1 MTVFQLFSIL
11 ANEFK
16 ADTIV
21 TIEFLVKKILE
32 APITPKPI
40 YRSLSHIYDWKEFVT
55 PYLSEEPLQNHSL
68 YHSFAINKE
77 TEGVKFRGKFLPQ
90 MPDSS
95 LYPKTGI
102 RLLKKIT
109 DFEPIGA
116 AGFRLANINFDN
128 IIKGLKKYTDK
139 LPLLERMNVISSWEN
154 LRHTLE
160 SSVRNSSCLKKL
172 KLLDFP
178 TQNPSEDVE
187 VPDYLQNT
195 LPPDCLSGEYY
206 LEEPDEGD
214 LDEISEGSDVCV
226 YTLSKRGR
234 PWVGRVV
241 QILPSSKFMI
251 KWFVKSNSSA
261 RGGCIFRAM
270 PTSDDQNISEI
281 DRESIMFWHMTEQR
295 EEDSFFLSKYWL
307 EVMKKEYE
315 SLDC

>member
-1 MTVFQLFSIL
+1 M
-11 ANEFK
+11 
-16 ADTIV
+16 
-21 TIEFLVKKILE
+21 
-32 APITPKPI
+32 
-40 YRSLSHIYDWKEFVT
+40 
-55 PYLSEEPLQNHSL
+55 
-68 YHSFAINKE
+68 
-77 TEGVKFRGKFLPQ
+77 
-90 MPDSS
+90 
-95 LYPKTGI
+95 
-102 RLLKKIT
+102 
-109 DFEPIGA
+109 
-116 AGFRLANINFDN
+116 
-128 IIKGLKKYTDK
+128 KGLKKYTDK

-154 LRHTLE
+154 LRHKLE

-195 LPPDCLSGEYY
+195 LPSDCLSGEYY
-206 LEEPDEGD
+206 LEEPDEGY

-251 KWFVKSNSSA
+251 KWFVKSNSSV

-281 DRESIMFWHMTEQR
+281 DRESIMFWHLAEQR

-307 EVMKKEYE
+307 EVMKREYE
-315 SLDC
+315 SLDS